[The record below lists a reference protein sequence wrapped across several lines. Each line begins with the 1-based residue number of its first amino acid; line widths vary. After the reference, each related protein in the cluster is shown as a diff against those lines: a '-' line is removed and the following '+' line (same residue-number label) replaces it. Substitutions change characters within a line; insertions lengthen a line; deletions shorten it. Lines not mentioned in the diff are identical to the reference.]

1 MRKVLISDEFED
13 LMPRYLSFI
22 RGIVDSDDLPL
33 NVSRET
39 LQHHKIL
46 KIMAKKLVRKAL
58 EMIKK
63 LADDQDKAIA
73 RKAKKAKT
81 DDDAAAADDDSDEE
95 ALAEGAESLYTKFW
109 ETYAK
114 NIKLGVIEDSAN
126 RSKLGKLLRY
136 RTTISEDEKAAGKSE
151 WRSLDAYVAGMKT
164 GQKQI
169 YYIAGESLESLKTS
183 PFLERFKS
191 AELEVIFMTDPVD
204 EYVTQHMSEFEGHRL
219 QSVTKEGLV
228 LPAGD
233 ETAAKKR
240 EAAYKAS
247 FEPLTSYLKGIYG
260 DKVEKVVVSSRLAN
274 APAIIVTSQY
284 GYSANLERLMRS
296 QAFADPSKAQH
307 LVARKTLE
315 INPRHPVVHELNT
328 RVSDESAKEQNMD
341 LANLL
346 YDAALINS
354 GFALDDTKSFSTR
367 LYRLMQSSLNLG
379 SLELQPEIEVPAD
392 AEEGSEDE
400 DEDDLDAAFGD
411 AGEGDD
417 LEL

>member
-1 MRKVLISDEFED
+1 
-13 LMPRYLSFI
+13 MPRYLSFI

-63 LADDQDKAIA
+63 LADDQDKALA
-73 RKAKKAKT
+73 RKAKK
-81 DDDAAAADDDSDEE
+81 DDDKDEADDEE
-95 ALAEGAESLYTKFW
+95 VLPEGADSLYTKFW
-109 ETYAK
+109 ETYGK

-136 RTTISEDEKAAGKSE
+136 RTTLSDADKEAGKSE
-151 WRSLDAYVAGMKT
+151 WRSLDAYVAGMKA

-169 YYIAGESLESLKTS
+169 YYIAGESLESLKSS

-204 EYVTQHMSEFEGHRL
+204 EYTVQHMSEFEGHRL
-219 QSVTKEGLV
+219 QSITKEGLI
-228 LPAGD
+228 LPTGD
-233 ETAAKKR
+233 EALAKKR
-240 EAAYKAS
+240 EAAYKAA
-247 FEPLTSYLKGIYG
+247 FKPLTDYLKGVYG
-260 DKVEKVVVSSRLAN
+260 DKVEKVVVSSRLAQ
-274 APAIIVTSQY
+274 APSIIVTSQY

-307 LVARKTLE
+307 LTARKTME
-315 INPRHPVVHELNT
+315 INPRHPVVVELNAL
-328 RVSDESAKEQNMD
+328 VGDETAVEQTTD

-346 YDAALINS
+346 YDSALLNS
-354 GFALDDTKSFSTR
+354 GFSIDDTKSFSSR
-367 LYRLMQSSLNLG
+367 LYRLMQTSLNLE
-379 SLELQPEIEVPAD
+379 SLDLQPEIEVSAD
-392 AEEGSEDE
+392 EASGDDSDE
-400 DEDDLDAAFGD
+400 AEDDLDAAFG
-411 AGEGDD
+411 GDD
-417 LEL
+417 DEEL